1 MAGLFTVDGVSY
13 DVRVPSGGLTRSF
26 KILDGPNAGRMLG
39 GGMQRDVIGTYY
51 NYTAQIQRAGASLEE
66 YDRLYEVLSAP
77 SDSHT
82 VSFPYGQS
90 TLTFEAYV
98 TDGQDNLLRQSKG
111 RNYWDGL
118 SIQFTAMAPR
128 RT

>member
-13 DVRVPSGGLTRSF
+13 GVMVPAGGLTRSF

-39 GGMQRDVIGTYY
+39 GEMQRDVIGTYY
-51 NYTAQIQRAGASLEE
+51 NYTVKIQRAGASLEE
-66 YDRLYEVLSAP
+66 YDRLYQVLTAP
-77 SDSHT
+77 VDSHS
-82 VSFPYGQS
+82 VSFPYGQK

-98 TDGQDNLLRQSKG
+98 TEGQDNLLRQSRG

-118 SIQFTAMAPR
+118 SIQFTAMAPN